1 MNSPLPRERPQ
12 PLTLKVEATGA
23 TDDDLLIALD
33 EVKRLISEGFSSGF
47 GSNES
52 GSFSFEYS
60 DTAWRQTNES

>member
-1 MNSPLPRERPQ
+1 MTL

-52 GSFSFEYS
+52 GSFNFSYE
-60 DTAWRQTNES
+60 DTAWKR